1 MKKFGM
7 CVCVTVVLAA
17 FGFHYWQLRWELQ
30 TSNFKNDL
38 FESEHRILRDEI
50 NELSRRPTY
59 KEGVSD
65 TVIRMNM
72 DSSFQDGLRH
82 AYENLPAD
90 PQEVVESYHRAT
102 SHGWANVYYQQQL
115 AEKKLKEET
124 AKAFTAGRKDGYEA
138 AASDAKFAAS
148 HPDFTV
154 REQLKKELEVKS
166 PFVVDIKD
174 E

>member
-7 CVCVTVVLAA
+7 FACLTVVLAA
-17 FGFHYWQLRWELQ
+17 FGFHYYQLRWELQ
-30 TSNFKNDL
+30 TSQFKNDL

-50 NELSRRPTY
+50 NELARRPTY
-59 KEGVSD
+59 SQGVQD
-65 TVIRMNM
+65 TIIRTTM

-90 PQEVVESYHRAT
+90 ATEVVESYHRAT

-124 AKAFTAGRKDGYEA
+124 AKAFTAGRKDGYDA
-138 AASDAKFAAS
+138 ATADSKFAAS
-148 HPDFTV
+148 HPDYFP

-166 PFVVDIKD
+166 PFVIDIKD